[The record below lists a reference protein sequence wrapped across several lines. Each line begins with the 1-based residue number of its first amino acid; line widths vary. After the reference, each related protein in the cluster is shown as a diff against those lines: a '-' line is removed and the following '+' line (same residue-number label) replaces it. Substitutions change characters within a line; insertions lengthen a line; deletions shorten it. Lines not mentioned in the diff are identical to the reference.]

1 MAQSLSVS
9 FCLKMESII
18 SRCFYSNLSELTNL
32 SEGLEYVDVSIEVYS
47 TIDLVFEAI
56 NSSVLSLVIDDESFE
71 VELSLDSV
79 SGSYSFSKNLGKISL
94 IHVLIGFLLF
104 YRGIGSSLFIHAQII
119 YFFISSSASI

>member
-1 MAQSLSVS
+1 MAPSLSVS

-47 TIDLVFEAI
+47 TIDLVFEVI
-56 NSSVLSLVIDDESFE
+56 NSSVLFLVIDDESFE

-79 SGSYSFSKNLGKISL
+79 SGSYSFS
-94 IHVLIGFLLF
+94 
-104 YRGIGSSLFIHAQII
+104 
-119 YFFISSSASI
+119 

>member
-1 MAQSLSVS
+1 MTQSLSVS

-32 SEGLEYVDVSIEVYS
+32 SEGLEYADVSIKVYS

-119 YFFISSSASI
+119 YFFISSSSSI